1 MLIIF
6 PSEKDRDFWVL
17 TYSSAY
23 SLQNQQW
30 SVQPCPQISH
40 FYLLV
45 TPFPAFILANKRC
58 THWKYTGFDFMTFK
72 REMFKGMKNPVR
84 SILFC
89 ENSKGNK
96 LLTSVRVSANLP
108 WIRKFGFLP
117 EQGKNIFL
125 RKSVEVNLEKL
136 CVAASHFNE

>member
-1 MLIIF
+1 MQICLGTDAFLFQNFFLHTTTDIIQNINNKQHFFLLIIF
-6 PSEKDRDFWVL
+6 PSEKDRDFCFL

-30 SVQPCPQISH
+30 SVQSCPQISH

-72 REMFKGMKNPVR
+72 LEMFKGMKNTVR

-108 WIRKFGFLP
+108 
-117 EQGKNIFL
+117 
-125 RKSVEVNLEKL
+125 
-136 CVAASHFNE
+136 